1 MKAISKRRVIRE
13 NHTQQMN
20 VICRVLSKSCGA
32 GKSTFAVMQRAL
44 DAFYA
49 EDDEVPENQMLA
61 AYRVFRAAM
70 LNGGKS

>member
-1 MKAISKRRVIRE
+1 
-13 NHTQQMN
+13 
-20 VICRVLSKSCGA
+20 
-32 GKSTFAVMQRAL
+32 MQRAL